1 MHMHNHIYFY
11 NLATKS
17 HSHYNK
23 LMSNS
28 DNKTGVSSL
37 IDEAT
42 RKINGGNVHWYE
54 RIPAKAIPFIET
66 LSKRVATEGTKANA
80 RIVSEILEREYD
92 FVVSR
97 SRVRLWLA
105 DLEKQYAEKN

>member
-1 MHMHNHIYFY
+1 
-11 NLATKS
+11 
-17 HSHYNK
+17 
-23 LMSNS
+23 MSKTE
-28 DNKTGVSSL
+28 NKTGESSL

-42 RKINGGNVHWYE
+42 QKTMGGNVHWYE

-80 RIVSEILEREYD
+80 RVVSEILEREYE
-92 FVVSR
+92 FTVSR